1 MTKYK
6 DQISETDIEIIKK
19 MAANDMNVTKTALEL
34 NYNRN
39 TIVYHLE
46 KIERITG
53 YDPCSFYGLVELVKK
68 FG

>member
-53 YDPCSFYGLVELVKK
+53 YDPCSFYGLVEFVKK